1 MSSAQPNI
9 SDSKN
14 NTEIHEIFVSACEIL
29 APIIASNAKVLTV
42 SAFGMA
48 RMLHDR
54 FPALTA
60 SQVQIVIATAEK
72 LYFEKRLQSLL
83 NKKT

>member
-1 MSSAQPNI
+1 MSSAPPNI
-9 SDSKN
+9 PDRRN
-14 NTEIHEIFVSACEIL
+14 NMEIRDIFVSACEIL
-29 APIIASNAKVLTV
+29 APIISSNAKVLTV

-48 RMLHDR
+48 RMLQDR
-54 FPALTA
+54 FPTLTA

-83 NKKT
+83 NKNT

>member
-1 MSSAQPNI
+1 MSSAPPNI
-9 SDSKN
+9 PDRRK
-14 NTEIHEIFVSACEIL
+14 NTEIREIFVSACEIL
-29 APIIASNAKVLTV
+29 APIIEGNAKVLTV

-54 FPALTA
+54 FPALTT

-72 LYFEKRLQSLL
+72 LYFKKRLQSLL
-83 NKKT
+83 N